1 MMTNNITPKLFLI
14 TRNRRIGEGSCLLY
28 MYIAC
33 GPTPIKCFAKEK
45 MLDAKFTIG
54 NVCVKL
60 HLADGTK
67 GQLYP
72 ELGERGKNPKI

>member
-1 MMTNNITPKLFLI
+1 
-14 TRNRRIGEGSCLLY
+14 